1 MKLVSAYRSPF
12 RVLVTK
18 CFLYQVGIL
27 GLGLVVCF
35 EGVTRTTGLAL
46 NQSDSLPQKVFLVLK
61 GRKIHRESYLSF
73 QNDWFKAPLIK
84 QIIGIEG
91 DKIITDEQGEIWIAR
106 RVGKPLLHSKDGKI
120 LHPITPGIISPGYVF
135 AYAPHP
141 RSFDSRYQEVGLVQV
156 DQALGRAI
164 PLF

>member
-1 MKLVSAYRSPF
+1 MSSVSPYRSPLKT
-12 RVLVTK
+12 LVTK

-27 GLGLVVCF
+27 GIGLVVCF

-46 NQSDSLPQKVFLVLK
+46 NQSESLPQKVFLILK

-73 QNDWFKAPLIK
+73 QNSWFKAPLIK
-84 QIIGIEG
+84 QVIGIEG
-91 DKIITDEQGEIWIAR
+91 DKIITDEEGEIWIAR
-106 RVGKPLLHSKDGKI
+106 RVGKSLSHSKDGKI
-120 LHPITPGIISPGYVF
+120 LRPIAPGVIPKGYVF

-156 DQALGRAI
+156 DQTLGCAI

>member
-1 MKLVSAYRSPF
+1 MSLMPPYKSPLKM
-12 RVLVTK
+12 LVTK

-46 NQSDSLPQKVFLVLK
+46 NQSESLPQKVFLILK
-61 GRKIHRESYLSF
+61 GRKIHRENYLSF

-84 QIIGIEG
+84 QVIGIEG
-91 DKIITDEQGEIWIAR
+91 DKIITDERGEIWIAR
-106 RVGKPLLHSKDGKI
+106 RVGKPLPHSKDGKT
-120 LHPITPGIISPGYVF
+120 LHSITPGIIPSGYVF
-135 AYAPHP
+135 TYAPHP

-156 DQALGRAI
+156 DQTLGCAI

>member
-1 MKLVSAYRSPF
+1 MRLVSPYRSPF
-12 RVLVTK
+12 KMLVTK

-35 EGVTRTTGLAL
+35 EGVTRFTSLAL
-46 NQSDSLPQKVFLVLK
+46 NQSDSLPQKVFLILK
-61 GRKIHRESYLSF
+61 GKELSRGHYLSF
-73 QNDWFKAPLIK
+73 ENSWFKAPLIK
-84 QIIGIEG
+84 QVIGIEG

-106 RVGKPLLHSKDGKI
+106 KVGKPLSHSKDGKI
-120 LHPITPGIISPGYVF
+120 LHPITPGIIPKNYVF

-141 RSFDSRYQEVGLVQV
+141 RSFDSRYQEVGLIQV
-156 DQALGRAI
+156 DQILGRAI

>member
-1 MKLVSAYRSPF
+1 MSLVSLYKSPLKI
-12 RVLVTK
+12 LVTK

-46 NQSDSLPQKVFLVLK
+46 NQSESLPQKVFLVLK

-73 QNDWFKAPLIK
+73 QNDWFKGSLIK
-84 QIIGIEG
+84 QVIGIEG

-106 RVGKPLLHSKDGKI
+106 RVGKPLPHSKDGKI
-120 LHPITPGIISPGYVF
+120 LHPITPGIIPPGYVF
-135 AYAPHP
+135 TYAPHS

-156 DQALGRAI
+156 DKTLGLAI